1 MKNINNFRNVKG
13 YINKDNKKLKAN
25 MIFRG
30 GALNRLIPDEIN
42 YFEKKLNIRYVL
54 DFRDQNEAEKD
65 PDIIGNRINYER
77 ISALQLQDERFQ
89 GFDFGKELSKHLS
102 LTQIDYLSQYL
113 LDGYKNMPFN
123 NNAFD
128 KLFKL
133 LLKNDGSV
141 YYHCSAGKDRTGIAT
156 FLIMMALDMNEEDA
170 INEYLLSNKY
180 LKNFID
186 QFYLE
191 HNVSKEFQKLADKL
205 LYVREENILLAINA
219 IKCKYQSYDDY
230 FEKEYNLTKEKRKL
244 LKAIYC
250 E

>member
-1 MKNINNFRNVKG
+1 
-13 YINKDNKKLKAN
+13 
-25 MIFRG
+25 
-30 GALNRLIPDEIN
+30 
-42 YFEKKLNIRYVL
+42 
-54 DFRDQNEAEKD
+54 
-65 PDIIGNRINYER
+65 
-77 ISALQLQDERFQ
+77 
-89 GFDFGKELSKHLS
+89 
-102 LTQIDYLSQYL
+102 
-113 LDGYKNMPFN
+113 MPFN
-123 NNAFD
+123 NKAFD

-230 FEKEYNLTKEKRKL
+230 FEKEYILTKEKRKL

>member
-89 GFDFGKELSKHLS
+89 GFDFGKELSKNLS
-102 LTQIDYLSQYL
+102 LT
-113 LDGYKNMPFN
+113 
-123 NNAFD
+123 
-128 KLFKL
+128 
-133 LLKNDGSV
+133 
-141 YYHCSAGKDRTGIAT
+141 
-156 FLIMMALDMNEEDA
+156 
-170 INEYLLSNKY
+170 
-180 LKNFID
+180 
-186 QFYLE
+186 
-191 HNVSKEFQKLADKL
+191 
-205 LYVREENILLAINA
+205 
-219 IKCKYQSYDDY
+219 
-230 FEKEYNLTKEKRKL
+230 
-244 LKAIYC
+244 
-250 E
+250 

>member
-123 NNAFD
+123 N
-128 KLFKL
+128 K
-133 LLKNDGSV
+133 
-141 YYHCSAGKDRTGIAT
+141 
-156 FLIMMALDMNEEDA
+156 ALHR
-170 INEYLLSNKY
+170 IQQLRLQ
-180 LKNFID
+180 LQI
-186 QFYLE
+186 
-191 HNVSKEFQKLADKL
+191 
-205 LYVREENILLAINA
+205 
-219 IKCKYQSYDDY
+219 
-230 FEKEYNLTKEKRKL
+230 
-244 LKAIYC
+244 
-250 E
+250 

>member
-1 MKNINNFRNVKG
+1 MKSINNFRNIEAILIKV
-13 YINKDNKKLKAN
+13 IKKLKAN

-30 GALNRLIPDEIN
+30 GALNRLIPNEMD
-42 YFEKKLNIRYVL
+42 YFEDKLNIRYVL
-54 DFRDQNEAEKD
+54 DFRDQNEAEKE
-65 PDIIGNRINYER
+65 PDIIGSRIHYER

-89 GFDFGKELSKHLS
+89 GFDFGKELSKNLS

-133 LLKNDGSV
+133 LLKNDGSI

-156 FLIMMALDMNEEDA
+156 FLIMMALGMDEEDA

-191 HNVSKEFQKLADKL
+191 HNVSKRISK
-205 LYVREENILLAINA
+205 VNR
-219 IKCKYQSYDDY
+219 
-230 FEKEYNLTKEKRKL
+230 
-244 LKAIYC
+244 
-250 E
+250 

>member
-30 GALNRLIPDEIN
+30 GALNRLIPDDIN

-54 DFRDQNEAEKD
+54 DFRDQNEAKKD

-89 GFDFGKELSKHLS
+89 GFDFGKELSKNLS
-102 LTQIDYLSQYL
+102 LMQIDYLSQYL
-113 LDGYKNMPFN
+113 LEGYKNMPFN
-123 NNAFD
+123 NKAFD

-156 FLIMMALDMNEEDA
+156 FLIMMALDMNE
-170 INEYLLSNKY
+170 
-180 LKNFID
+180 
-186 QFYLE
+186 
-191 HNVSKEFQKLADKL
+191 
-205 LYVREENILLAINA
+205 
-219 IKCKYQSYDDY
+219 
-230 FEKEYNLTKEKRKL
+230 
-244 LKAIYC
+244 
-250 E
+250 

>member
-54 DFRDQNEAEKD
+54 DFRDQNEAEKE
-65 PDIIGNRINYER
+65 PDIIGSCIHYER

-89 GFDFGKELSKHLS
+89 GFDFGKELSKNLS

-133 LLKNDGSV
+133 LLKCFV
-141 YYHCSAGKDRTGIAT
+141 
-156 FLIMMALDMNEEDA
+156 
-170 INEYLLSNKY
+170 
-180 LKNFID
+180 
-186 QFYLE
+186 
-191 HNVSKEFQKLADKL
+191 
-205 LYVREENILLAINA
+205 
-219 IKCKYQSYDDY
+219 
-230 FEKEYNLTKEKRKL
+230 
-244 LKAIYC
+244 
-250 E
+250 

>member
-1 MKNINNFRNVKG
+1 M
-13 YINKDNKKLKAN
+13 L
-25 MIFRG
+25 
-30 GALNRLIPDEIN
+30 
-42 YFEKKLNIRYVL
+42 EKTGQV
-54 DFRDQNEAEKD
+54 
-65 PDIIGNRINYER
+65 
-77 ISALQLQDERFQ
+77 
-89 GFDFGKELSKHLS
+89 
-102 LTQIDYLSQYL
+102 
-113 LDGYKNMPFN
+113 
-123 NNAFD
+123 
-128 KLFKL
+128 L
-133 LLKNDGSV
+133 LL
-141 YYHCSAGKDRTGIAT
+141 
-156 FLIMMALDMNEEDA
+156 
-170 INEYLLSNKY
+170 